1 MNPLDPKDI
10 ESELSYAYLHAVV
23 SKVGIGCEIATRHED
38 NRGIDVK
45 LTCWEQF
52 QDSYKEEIDLKVQLK
67 ATIKE
72 PSQTDTHFSYF
83 FHFHNGSS
91 KPYDLLCEETKHINR
106 LLIVLFLPTNAEE
119 WLNVHPEQLI
129 LKKCAYWV
137 SLRGA
142 EMSSN
147 KSGQTVYLPK
157 EQLLTPEN
165 LRDVFVKLAK
175 NEHLNY
181 LQP

>member
-10 ESELSYAYLHAVV
+10 ESELSYAYLHAVA
-23 SKVGIGCEIATRHED
+23 SKAGIGCKIPPRHED
-38 NRGIDVK
+38 NRGVDAI

-52 QDSYKEEIDLKVQLK
+52 PDCYREEIDLKIQLK
-67 ATIKE
+67 ATIQE

-83 FHFHNGSS
+83 FKGA
-91 KPYDLLCEETKHINR
+91 KQYDFLREETQRIHR
-106 LLIVLFLPTNAEE
+106 LLVVLFLPINEEE
-119 WLNVHPEQLI
+119 WLSVQPDYLI
-129 LKKCAYWV
+129 LKNCAYWI

-142 EMSSN
+142 ESGNS
-147 KSGQTVYLPK
+147 SGQTVYLPK

-165 LRDVFVKLAK
+165 LRAIFAKLAR